1 MNRNSELVN
10 QRYDALMFAPSPQ
23 AARRAARE
31 LARVVL
37 GDAALDLSLDE
48 ALRQVCR
55 QLRPAED
62 PIDQA
67 RFESE
72 FIELGIWPNTARTI
86 AA

>member
-10 QRYDALMFAPSPQ
+10 QRYDALMFASSPQ

-37 GDAALDLSLDE
+37 GDAALDLPLDE

-55 QLRPAED
+55 QLRPAEN

-72 FIELGIWPNTARTI
+72 FIELGIWPNASRSI

>member
-10 QRYDALMFAPSPQ
+10 QRYDALMFASSPQ

-31 LARVVL
+31 LARVVI
-37 GDAALDLSLDE
+37 GDSALDLPLDE

-55 QLRPAED
+55 QLRPAEN

-72 FIELGIWPNTARTI
+72 FVELGLWPNGVRTI

>member
-31 LARVVL
+31 LIRIVL
-37 GDAALDLSLDE
+37 GDAGLDLPLDE
-48 ALRQVCR
+48 GLRQVCR

-62 PIDQA
+62 PVDQA

-72 FIELGIWPNTARTI
+72 FIELGIWPNASRSI

>member
-10 QRYDALMFAPSPQ
+10 QRYDALMFASSPQ

-31 LARVVL
+31 LARVVI
-37 GDAALDLSLDE
+37 GDSALDLPLDE

-55 QLRPAED
+55 QLRPAEN

-72 FIELGIWPNTARTI
+72 FVELGLWPNGVRTM